1 MGPLRL
7 VAQDTWF
14 SARRQ
19 GFDSP
24 RGYESDECGF
34 PSRALDLL
42 PERGTRFVF
51 APIPLRAVPCLPD
64 SSTCWTLVK
73 LPMYVLHMTDCP
85 ALLRFFAVAAGVS
98 VLAAACAAGPGPSA
112 GTVVP
117 PQCELRPG
125 AVRGG
130 VFEVHAPG
138 GIQPGNVPVPSTPA
152 ERIGFRHLY
161 ETLMQVDCLGTRR
174 PGLAG
179 SWVSEE
185 NGRAWRFTL
194 REGAA
199 FWDGTPVRAEDVL
212 ASWRVS
218 PSGWAGGSAEAM
230 LVSARARLRA
240 ATAGSAEVVDARTLR
255 VVLDRPVSDPPAWLA
270 DPALAVHSP
279 RPANAWPPGT
289 GSWRLHPDALRN
301 GGYST
306 NATVDRWVAWP
317 EGWTPGDP
325 RPVLRFHA
333 RRTRDPRELLDA
345 GEDLLVT
352 DDPAVLAYAAT
363 LPAVAVEPLPWDRTY
378 ALFVGDSTAEMDLEG
393 AERAMREALARD
405 AVRAEARASDPRAFG
420 GTAPACENVPAPVAL
435 KVDEAPPA
443 PPLSAATARIVYPR
457 EDRTARDLAERL
469 AALSVAPPGPS
480 LPAWVT
486 RLPRVVEGLP
496 GDGFAEALR
505 RRSEAAFV
513 LPLPR
518 ESRLPCA
525 LRLQSGPGWSLRP
538 LVDARSR
545 VIAADDVVGL
555 AVDGDGTLLLFGAG
569 RTGEPP

>member
-1 MGPLRL
+1 
-7 VAQDTWF
+7 
-14 SARRQ
+14 
-19 GFDSP
+19 
-24 RGYESDECGF
+24 
-34 PSRALDLL
+34 
-42 PERGTRFVF
+42 
-51 APIPLRAVPCLPD
+51 
-64 SSTCWTLVK
+64 
-73 LPMYVLHMTDCP
+73 MYVLRMTDCP
-85 ALLRFFAVAAGVS
+85 ALLRFFAVTAGVS

-112 GTVVP
+112 GTVAP
-117 PQCELRPG
+117 PACELRPG
-125 AVRGG
+125 VVRGG

-138 GIQPGNVPVPSTPA
+138 GIEPGHVPVPSTPA

-194 REGAA
+194 REGAT

-212 ASWRVS
+212 ASWRDP
-218 PSGWAGGSAEAM
+218 PSGSGGDSAEAV

-289 GSWRLHPDALRN
+289 GSWRLHPDALRH
-301 GGYST
+301 GEIST
-306 NATVDRWVAWP
+306 SATVDRWVAWP

-333 RRTRDPRELLDA
+333 RRARDPRELLDA

-363 LPAVAVEPLPWDRTY
+363 LPAVAVVPLPWDRTY
-378 ALFVGDSTAEMDLEG
+378 VLFVGDSTAEMDLEG

-435 KVDEAPPA
+435 KVDDALPA
-443 PPLSAATARIVYPR
+443 PPLSAAAGRIVYPR
-457 EDRTARDLAERL
+457 EDRTARELAERL
-469 AALSVAPPGPS
+469 VALAVAPPGPS

-496 GDGFAEALR
+496 ADGFAEALR

-513 LPLPR
+513 LSLPR

-525 LRLQSGPGWSLRP
+525 LRLQPGPGWSLRP

-569 RTGEPP
+569 RTGESP